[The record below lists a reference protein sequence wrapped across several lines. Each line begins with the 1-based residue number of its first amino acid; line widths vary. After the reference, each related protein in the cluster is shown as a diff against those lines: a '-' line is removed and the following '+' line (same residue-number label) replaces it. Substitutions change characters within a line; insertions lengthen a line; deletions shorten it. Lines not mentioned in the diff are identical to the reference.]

1 MKRKKI
7 IKFPNLLAEM
17 KKSGE
22 TQNDLA
28 RLLKLTQ
35 ATVSR
40 KLSGKVEWGI
50 WEIDDICEHY
60 KKSYYELFK

>member
-35 ATVSR
+35 ATISR

-50 WEIDDICEHY
+50 GEINDICEHY
-60 KKSYYELFK
+60 KKDYYELFK